1 MKRVGGWH
9 TLWRGKTYLQM
20 LRGVMVYVWPL
31 SIVGRLFYRL
41 RWSPPL
47 YEVINRRS
55 RRAFRSIPQ
64 VLGPHGVEAVRA
76 LEIDGIFR
84 TSVEARAQ
92 DPALFRGLA
101 RDAGMMLAG
110 QDVQWKLSSDTI
122 RTMRNGTWCGRSDV
136 VRNDRPFP
144 RLSSGFLL
152 QVRFNY
158 TDVWHNIPV
167 REGEPPISAELWHRD
182 HEDERRIK
190 VFVLLSDVDEA
201 MGPFTY
207 VKRSQVD
214 GEYESLSPAIPP
226 TGRYPKQDVLDQLI
240 NKTPLPSVSCVGPA
254 GSVILCDASGLPVIP
269 SLDRSARTV
278 VPCREVRPVF
288 LAHRY
293 LFAYLKA

>member
-136 VRNDRPFP
+136 ARNDRPFP

-167 REGEPPISAELWHRD
+167 REGEPPISAELC
-182 HEDERRIK
+182 IATMK
-190 VFVLLSDVDEA
+190 MSA
-201 MGPFTY
+201 AS
-207 VKRSQVD
+207 RSL
-214 GEYESLSPAIPP
+214 Y
-226 TGRYPKQDVLDQLI
+226 
-240 NKTPLPSVSCVGPA
+240 C
-254 GSVILCDASGLPVIP
+254 
-269 SLDRSARTV
+269 
-278 VPCREVRPVF
+278 
-288 LAHRY
+288 
-293 LFAYLKA
+293 